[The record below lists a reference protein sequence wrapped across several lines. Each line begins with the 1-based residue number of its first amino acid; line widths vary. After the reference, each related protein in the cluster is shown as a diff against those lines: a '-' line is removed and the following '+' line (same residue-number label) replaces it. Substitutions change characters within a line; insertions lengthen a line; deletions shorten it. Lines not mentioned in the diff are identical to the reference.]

1 MKRHVIALLLAVFML
16 GGNAIAG
23 PLDRTSESRT
33 NPAVDDM
40 LRIPGVVG
48 LSRYD
53 ALTTLQQAG
62 LNPVVKIVRD
72 TKSEYEGME
81 GTVVS
86 QSPNPGGVAM
96 IGSTVSVKI
105 YIPEGYQEQSYEE
118 WQTGTYDEQTED
130 YYEESEQDDYQW
142 EDSSDTNQYEDSG
155 NTTDTPQWQGDSSG
169 NGWVWKGPVVT
180 PQTSDDSSGDTQGE
194 LVPAQMKP
202 MEMQPYSPEEN
213 QSEKPEIIMDLKPK
227 PLQRAQ

>member
-1 MKRHVIALLLAVFML
+1 MKRYVIVMMLVMFIPGGTAL
-16 GGNAIAG
+16 AG
-23 PLDRTSESRT
+23 PLDRMSEPRT

-72 TKSEYEGME
+72 TKPEYEGME

-96 IGSTVSVKI
+96 IGSTVSI
-105 YIPEGYQEQSYEE
+105 NLYLPEGYQEQSYEE
-118 WQTGTYDEQTED
+118 WQTETYDEQTED
-130 YYEESEQDDYQW
+130 CFEESEQDDYQ
-142 EDSSDTNQYEDSG
+142 EQDSSDTNQYEDSG
-155 NTTDTPQWQGDSSG
+155 NTTFTPQWQGDDSS
-169 NGWVWKGPVVT
+169 NGWVWKGPAGT
-180 PQTSDDSSGDTQGE
+180 PQTPDDSSDDTQGE
-194 LVPAQMKP
+194 RVPAQMKP
-202 MEMQPYSPEEN
+202 KEMHPHSPEEN
-213 QSEKPEIIMDLKPK
+213 QSQKPAVIMDLKPK
-227 PLQRAQ
+227 PLQPDQ